1 MKEFNFYHRESVIKL
16 IEKKERNKRLIKNW
30 RLSLLNIDWKNC
42 INSFL
47 DAFNEISFIAF
58 LWKKSLKND
67 LTAVSYQIKTTD

>member
-16 IEKKERNKRLIKNW
+16 IEEKERNKRLIKNW

-47 DAFNEISFIAF
+47 DAFNEISFIP
-58 LWKKSLKND
+58 
-67 LTAVSYQIKTTD
+67 